1 MDRHLTK
8 KARMSNGK
16 HHIKGPKKR
25 TKTKMN
31 ENLCKKALKSLLVK
45 VLNNSN
51 QE

>member
-1 MDRHLTK
+1 MDRHLAK

-25 TKTKMN
+25 TKQDD
-31 ENLCKKALKSLLVK
+31 ENFEKSFESLLVK

-51 QE
+51 PE